1 MAYESR
7 KAFTENLT
15 ILAKSE
21 YEQLFRILK
30 ASGENYSENGNGIFF
45 DVNGLTEPTFEKM
58 NEYMQLCLSMRKS
71 EESRISTMNKYRSE
85 MKA

>member
-1 MAYESR
+1 MAYELR

-21 YEQLFRILK
+21 YEQIFRILK

-45 DVNGLTEPTFEKM
+45 DVNGLATETFEKM
-58 NEYMQLCLSMRKS
+58 NNYMQLCISMRKS
-71 EESRISTMNKYRSE
+71 DENRITEMNKYRAE